1 MYEAFTRPFLEFSV
15 LHWQYMSCVKAPSC
29 FVWKAQCTFK
39 IKGIA
44 VWDASTQLHITHPYM
59 ILRMLFLYP
68 NFKPRDHNRFYIR
81 LQKTN
86 ITKMMFKRN
95 FLRKF
100 DVIIFQVMLGE
111 WASRGSTFH
120 QTPWF
125 YHLRP
130 STPLTPSFLI
140 TWHGRLPYVPSCPT
154 AFQMAE
160 PPVAGEYHDSWL
172 GTLACCK
179 NRKGNRQ

>member
-1 MYEAFTRPFLEFSV
+1 
-15 LHWQYMSCVKAPSC
+15 MSCVKAPSC

-59 ILRMLFLYP
+59 ILHMLFLCP

-95 FLRKF
+95 SLHKF
-100 DVIIFQVMLGE
+100 DVITFQVMFEGMGFK
-111 WASRGSTFH
+111 RFH
-120 QTPWF
+120 APPNTTILPPAPRHPHDTIFF
-125 YHLRP
+125 YHLTRASAGRP
-130 STPLTPSFLI
+130 VLPDGFP
-140 TWHGRLPYVPSCPT
+140 GRATCGRGIS
-154 AFQMAE
+154 
-160 PPVAGEYHDSWL
+160 
-172 GTLACCK
+172 
-179 NRKGNRQ
+179 